1 MLSACV
7 FREQESFCKARE
19 LSWPGSNCTDEE
31 MTTVR
36 RCNLRLS
43 DVHATAE
50 TVGSEFKKLADRF
63 GMECVAE
70 LLTPVVQTLEWLE
83 AYVES
88 YQQLQ
93 TTVSELEME
102 NDTLEYEREQRAL
115 LGNKNEVK
123 FIATNATG

>member
-1 MLSACV
+1 
-7 FREQESFCKARE
+7 
-19 LSWPGSNCTDEE
+19 
-31 MTTVR
+31 MTAVL

-50 TVGSEFKKLADRF
+50 TVGREFKKLTDRF
-63 GMECVAE
+63 GVECVAE
-70 LLTPVVQTLEWLE
+70 LIPPVVQSLEWLE

-102 NDTLEYEREQRAL
+102 NDTLEYEREQRAVL
-115 LGNKNEVK
+115 ASKTEVSEQHTRNYLRVNRRGMLAGSSK
-123 FIATNATG
+123 KTDCDS